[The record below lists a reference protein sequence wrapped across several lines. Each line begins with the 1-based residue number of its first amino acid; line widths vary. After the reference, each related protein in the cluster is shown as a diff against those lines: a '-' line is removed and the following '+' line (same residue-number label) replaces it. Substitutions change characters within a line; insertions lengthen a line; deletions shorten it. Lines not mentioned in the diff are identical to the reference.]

1 MSILSGL
8 LGTIKK
14 RDEDAS
20 FNNAVNAMFPTQEH
34 VNAAIRMQNNLG
46 QGQLGPD
53 QYRWNQDVNP
63 WQMSRPHFTDMM
75 STQEGMSPEQVAQ
88 MNSDYY
94 RMNNLPDIM
103 NTPKNIDILIKA
115 AEEDKFNKY

>member
-20 FNNAVNAMFPTQEH
+20 FNNTVNAMFPTQEH
-34 VNAAIRMQNNLG
+34 VNAAIRMQNNLA

-88 MNSDYY
+88 MHSDYY
-94 RMNNLPDIM
+94 LMNNLPSVM
-103 NTPKNIDILIKA
+103 NTPKNIDILIRA